1 MAIKQSQTKELRP
14 EDFSTAYE
22 YETAREIQRLS
33 EKVPLKLHRSK
44 EEAEELPVQIN
55 GYTVLIQRGVQVM
68 VPQQVAEQIEQA
80 DDQLNRAMKLVDEA
94 QNIN

>member
-1 MAIKQSQTKELRP
+1 MARNPNTTKELRP
-14 EDFSTAYE
+14 EDFATAYE
-22 YETAREIQRLS
+22 YETAREIQELS

-68 VPQQVAEQIEQA
+68 VPKQVADQIEQA
-80 DDQLNRAMKLVDEA
+80 DDQLNRAMRLVDEA
-94 QNIN
+94 KNIN